1 MRQVA
6 MSTRPL
12 ATVEAICKDYP
23 SVQHQ
28 VDIDE
33 RPDASD
39 VQPLRVRVQRRQGL
53 IYREQEPRFRALER
67 LALRRK
73 LTVTVLA
80 EADRVSRL
88 FRQPGPINR
97 EWAKAELL
105 AVWY

>member
-39 VQPLRVRVQRRQGL
+39 VQPLRVRVQRRQSRSLGFARSSGL
-53 IYREQEPRFRALER
+53 RFDA
-67 LALRRK
+67 
-73 LTVTVLA
+73 
-80 EADRVSRL
+80 S
-88 FRQPGPINR
+88 
-97 EWAKAELL
+97 
-105 AVWY
+105 